1 MKRIDVV
8 HKGNEWVA
16 QDSRK
21 RRLTGADT
29 KVEAVRKTAQLARS
43 DRDSVTVKI
52 HNQNGRIQEERTYP
66 RSADPRS
73 RKG

>member
-8 HKGNEWVA
+8 KKDNEWVA

-29 KVEAVRKTAQLARS
+29 KVEAVPQDRPARPQ
-43 DRDSVTVKI
+43 R
-52 HNQNGRIQEERTYP
+52 P
-66 RSADPRS
+66 
-73 RKG
+73 